1 MDPYWAK
8 LLDTYATFPDSLRA
22 GARWI
27 LAYKQMKRE
36 VGLETFEGELMP
48 PAFDPPA
55 ITPQDFAGQ
64 YAQALA
70 HMVSIDG
77 THAVL
82 PKNFM
87 ENWRKAEEAQK
98 D

>member
-8 LLDTYATFPDSLRA
+8 LRSIYATLPDTIPVIE
-22 GARWI
+22 RWE
-27 LAYKQMKRE
+27 LAYVRLTRSSFE
-36 VGLETFEGELMP
+36 EGEPTP
-48 PAFDPPA
+48 PTFDPPA
-55 ITPQDFAGQ
+55 ITPQDFAAQ
-64 YAQALA
+64 YAQALT
-70 HMVSIDG
+70 HMASING

-98 D
+98 G